1 LISANTQHC
10 IEQLCADGC
19 QAVYHYIQK
28 LEQGEHVPYIDNL
41 NETEK
46 QQVLAELKS
55 IMGVY
60 NKNSGSC
67 Q

>member
-1 LISANTQHC
+1 MAV
-10 IEQLCADGC
+10 DGC
-19 QAVYHYIQK
+19 QTVYCHIQK
-28 LEQGEHVPYIDNL
+28 LKQGEDMPYIDNL

-55 IMGVY
+55 IMAVY